1 MYAIIDLKEAFDK
14 PIQEVRLALE
24 VCDNDCPNQHYTKIV
39 HNTTIDLQ
47 GHPLVCYNSGGCHS
61 KLRILRSTATHFPVL
76 ATLLRPVYSAMSSHQ
91 CVQNIDKALSAGDF
105 YTLMEIT
112 KFNDF
117 EALLSNKIETTHEQC
132 TTAAKSQLLLPG
144 IENHHLTKHIQ
155 LITELEKEINDY
167 PEHVCFSCVSIRES
181 L

>member
-61 KLRILRSTATHFPVL
+61 KLRILTSVATHFPVL
-76 ATLLRPVYSAMSSHQ
+76 ATLLRLVYSAMSSHQ
-91 CVQNIDKALSAGDF
+91 CVQNTDKAISVGDF
-105 YTLMEIT
+105 YTLMEI
-112 KFNDF
+112 NDF
-117 EALLSNKIETTHEQC
+117 EALLRNETETTHEQC

-144 IENHHLTKHIQ
+144 IENHLLTKYI
-155 LITELEKEINDY
+155 
-167 PEHVCFSCVSIRES
+167 
-181 L
+181 